1 MQKLGKEISL
11 REVQQMIDQH
21 DMTGDKKLNY
31 NEFKNVF
38 FGGKEVEETEGF
50 PANQKWPIEL
60 LN

>member
-50 PANQKWPIEL
+50 PANQK
-60 LN
+60 